1 MGDLDRVRRRAD
13 EFARLLDDG
22 TQHVPSAAEDPEF
35 GDALVLVSQLRSAG
49 AVHPSPDFTATL
61 RERLVDEAAGR
72 VTTLP
77 VDTQEPSDDADT
89 EQSEES
95 ATTPVVSGSRRR
107 RGRLIAGAA
116 AFVVVVG
123 GIGSAAAAQESVEG
137 DTLYA
142 LKRGLEAVA
151 TKVSVSDDS
160 RGRRELSHALNR
172 LTEAERLV
180 DDRAEAAPVSKTL
193 GDFSTQ
199 ARNGANHLLASF
211 ETDNE
216 ASSVESIYVFTDEA
230 RARLTAL
237 SAKVPEGAK
246 PAHAGALALVD
257 QLALRARETCP
268 TCISP
273 KTTSTVEPSI
283 DATTEQQTPSEPS
296 ALPTGQP
303 TQVPTMV
310 PSRPDNTPVPTLT
323 KPSVPVTSKSSVPP
337 GTNEPTLEPSLPPI
351 LPSISLPLPTITLPS
366 LQPLL
371 PSVPLLPEN

>member
-1 MGDLDRVRRRAD
+1 MGDLNRVRRRAD

-35 GDALVLVSQLRSAG
+35 ADALALVSQLRSAG
-49 AVHPSPDFTATL
+49 AVHPSPEFTTTL
-61 RERLVDEAAGR
+61 RQRLVDEAAGR
-72 VTTLP
+72 VTALP
-77 VDTQEPSDDADT
+77 ADTQEPSDDADP
-89 EQSEES
+89 EQSES
-95 ATTPVVSGSRRR
+95 ATAAIVSGSRRR
-107 RGRLIAGAA
+107 RGRLIASAA
-116 AFVVVVG
+116 AFVVLGG
-123 GIGSAAAAQESVEG
+123 GIGSAAAAQESVQG
-137 DTLYA
+137 DTLYP
-142 LKRGLEAVA
+142 LKRSLEAVA

-180 DDRAEAAPVSKTL
+180 DDRAQAAPVSKTL
-193 GDFSTQ
+193 DDFSTQ
-199 ARNGANHLLASF
+199 ARDGASHLLASF

-246 PAHAGALALVD
+246 PAHAGALALVNE
-257 QLALRARETCP
+257 LALRAHETCP
-268 TCISP
+268 ACISP

-303 TQVPTMV
+303 TQVPTMG
-310 PSRPDNTPVPTLT
+310 PSRPANTPVPTLT

-337 GTNEPTLEPSLPPI
+337 GTTEPTLEPSLPPI

-366 LQPLL
+366 LQPVL
-371 PSVPLLPEN
+371 PSLPLLPEN